1 MDVIRVRDGRPVD
14 AVRTCSVERSPVA
27 ATSGRKKNTIGNII
41 ASTLDDITPDTVL
54 PAADRTFYKR
64 NVRLRLN

>member
-27 ATSGRKKNTIGNII
+27 APSGGKKNTIGKII
-41 ASTLDDITPDTVL
+41 ASTLDDITSDTVHGRPSPITL
-54 PAADRTFYKR
+54 VAEG
-64 NVRLRLN
+64 L